1 MRQTHFPTPSGRPGF
16 LFGDYSKGR
25 QRYVGVLPCL
35 RPLPRLSAA
44 PSESLPLQRA
54 RHRAPFGNAPWPAGS
69 STNIGLELAEETV
82 WSEPVSGSP
91 IFPAGR
97 ESTGKLGISRQI
109 RPAWTADPE
118 GFRRLG
124 PKFPNQLSRDFPI
137 REQRTPWA
145 DQRAIFFDHG
155 NGPFSGNFRR
165 AGRPAGREKN
175 PSPVL
180 VNGRTPPRRL
190 IRAGHVSKTYIVD
203 IRRA

>member
-1 MRQTHFPTPSGRPGF
+1 MVNRA
-16 LFGDYSKGR
+16 DYASW
-25 QRYVGVLPCL
+25 L
-35 RPLPRLSAA
+35 RKQS
-44 PSESLPLQRA
+44 
-54 RHRAPFGNAPWPAGS
+54 
-69 STNIGLELAEETV
+69 
-82 WSEPVSGSP
+82 WSEPVSGARFSLLDGNLQGNW
-91 IFPAGR
+91 A
-97 ESTGKLGISRQI
+97 ISRQGST
-109 RPAWTADPE
+109 AWTADPE